1 MSVQEIIAEPRTAR
15 FVAANP
21 CSRGTV
27 VVLAATI
34 TMAMGFGGLG
44 LTSVFMRPIEAEF
57 GWTRSQTSLAY
68 AFATVGMA
76 VGGTVWGRLSDRI
89 DVRVLLGVGGAGMV
103 LSLLAMAGLQS
114 LGLFYAAS
122 LAYGALGFSV
132 LYSPLIST
140 SGEWFPNCRGLVM
153 GIVTAGGALGQGLL
167 PFAGHIMIDVFGW
180 RLAFAGIGAAMLASL
195 ALTLP
200 ALRWPSG
207 TRAPITSTHGSPANA
222 VSRQRLTIAF
232 LGTAAFL
239 CCVCMGVPLVHMA
252 SFVGMICGSQAIG
265 VTSLLIAMLSG
276 ALGRVCF
283 GVAADRIGPLA
294 SYAIASSIQTT
305 CVLLFPLLE
314 NSVSFMVLSAVFGF
328 GFAGNMTCVS
338 LCVREAVP
346 ANRFGGAL
354 GVVMMIAWAGM
365 ASGGY
370 LGGVL
375 FDAASNYT
383 FSFILAGAA
392 GALNLLVI
400 GALATTRI
408 VAKAAISHP

>member
-1 MSVQEIIAEPRTAR
+1 MHLPQWA
-15 FVAANP
+15 
-21 CSRGTV
+21 
-27 VVLAATI
+27 
-34 TMAMGFGGLG
+34 
-44 LTSVFMRPIEAEF
+44 
-57 GWTRSQTSLAY
+57 WQ
-68 AFATVGMA
+68 
-76 VGGTVWGRLSDRI
+76 W
-89 DVRVLLGVGGAGMV
+89 
-103 LSLLAMAGLQS
+103 
-114 LGLFYAAS
+114 
-122 LAYGALGFSV
+122 GALCGVVFRIGSMSAFCSASAAQEWCCRCSQWPACSPWGSSMLPVSHTALLVFPSSTPRSSRRVASGFR
-132 LYSPLIST
+132 
-140 SGEWFPNCRGLVM
+140 NRRGLVM

-207 TRAPITSTHGSPANA
+207 TRAPITSTNGSPANA

-283 GVAADRIGPLA
+283 GAAADRIGPLA

-305 CVLLFPLLE
+305 CVLLFPLFE
-314 NSVSFMVLSAVFGF
+314 NSVSFMVLSVVFGF

-400 GALATTRI
+400 GALATTRK
-408 VAKAAISHP
+408 VANA